1 MDSENTLHV
10 PLEEWLPVPADL
22 AGVREN
28 ILASRV
34 PEIWA
39 LVLEARYVPCR
50 LQPDSGVTQLLVP
63 AGYLETAV
71 HELRLFEA
79 ENRNWPPP
87 PPPVRVQEHNNLA
100 TISILLLIGLFHNI
114 TLLHLPIPGEGPV
127 DWIGAGSARANY
139 IVSGD
144 WWRAIT
150 ALTLHSGIVH
160 LCSNLLIGG
169 SIMILLCRETGSG
182 LAWSLALGAGFLGNI
197 ANAYFQLP
205 THVSVGASTA
215 VFGVIGILAALNMI
229 RYRHVPRKWTLP
241 VAAGIALLV
250 ALGTEGEHTDL
261 GAHFFG
267 FISGVLLGAAA
278 APVGRV
284 PRWANALLA
293 VAAAALVVL
302 AWWMA
307 ITSF

>member
-1 MDSENTLHV
+1 MDSEHTLHV

-22 AGVREN
+22 GGVREN
-28 ILASRV
+28 LLSSRV

-50 LQPDSGVTQLLVP
+50 LQPDAGVTQLLVP
-63 AGYLETAV
+63 AESFETAV
-71 HELRLFEA
+71 RELRLFEA

-87 PPPVRVQEHNNLA
+87 PPPVRVQEHNTLA

-114 TLLHLPIPGEGPV
+114 TLLHLSLPGVGPV

-144 WWRAIT
+144 WWRAVT

-215 VFGVIGILAALNMI
+215 VFGVIGILASLNMI

-267 FISGVLLGAAA
+267 FISGVLLGAVA

-307 ITSF
+307 IISF